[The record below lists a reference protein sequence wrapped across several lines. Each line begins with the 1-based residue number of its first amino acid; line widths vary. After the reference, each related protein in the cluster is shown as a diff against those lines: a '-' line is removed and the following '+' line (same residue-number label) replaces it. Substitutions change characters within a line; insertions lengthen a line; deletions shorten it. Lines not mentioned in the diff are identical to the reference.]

1 MKKKF
6 ILVLFSLF
14 IFFVLI
20 YNVILTKQ
28 KNMIRKDLY
37 NIEKIKNNNFKKNLA
52 TTIVIGSGPAGCAA
66 ALYCARMGGNVVVL
80 SGRKYG
86 GQLMTTS
93 LVENWPGVVG
103 LQGPAIMQISKNQAE
118 SYGAIFLDQDVLS
131 IDTSSWPFKVI
142 LDDER
147 FFYTFSIV
155 LATGSNHK
163 SLGCKGESEY
173 WAKGVSTC
181 AICDGP
187 IYKDKNVIIVG
198 GGDSACEEA
207 LQLAAHA
214 KSIKMLIRGPKM
226 RASSSMRKRVEDS
239 KKIEIIYNIQIKEIK
254 GNEKKVTEVLCEK
267 ESGEK
272 INLETAAVFI
282 AIGHTPN
289 ISLVKDIVELDE
301 NGLILCQGRSQKT
314 SFPGIFA
321 AGDVANNY
329 RQAGIAS
336 GEGIKAALD
345 IYQFLQENFINDVFI
360 LKNNDIWIT
369 KKSLA
374 VEVAEKEA
382 QKDVVCKDGVCYLV
396 QPLNQP
402 ELNENV
408 DKIEKAV
415 ETVLK
420 EEEKSLK
427 KTNFVKD
434 VSSLNEFNGLYKE
447 YKNQYYLLDL
457 YTTNCPACKKIKS
470 SFSEYVKLDNSIPV
484 FTVNIGN
491 IYQVQDLFDINSV
504 PTIVLMYGNKEVSR
518 KIGYM
523 DAKELI
529 KWIKKYISK

>member
-1 MKKKF
+1 MKKRF
-6 ILVLFSLF
+6 ILLLFSLF
-14 IFFVLI
+14 IFCILI

-28 KNMIRKDLY
+28 KNMVDKNLY
-37 NIEKIKNNNFKKNLA
+37 KIDSVKTNNFKKNIA

-66 ALYCARMGGNVVVL
+66 ALYCSRMGGNVVVI

-93 LVENWPGVVG
+93 LVENWPGIIG
-103 LQGPAIMQISKNQAE
+103 LQGPAIMQVAKNQAE
-118 SYGAIFLDQDVLS
+118 GYGAMFLDQDVLS

-147 FFYTFSIV
+147 FFYTFSII

-163 SLGCKGESEY
+163 SLGCKGENEY

-187 IYKDKNVIIVG
+187 IYKDKDVIVVG

-207 LQLAAHA
+207 LQLSAHA
-214 KSIKMLIRGPKM
+214 KSIKLLVRSSKM
-226 RASSSMRKRVEDS
+226 RASSSMRKRVENS

-254 GNEKKVTEVLCEK
+254 GNDKKVTEVICEK
-267 ESGEK
+267 EGGEK
-272 INLETAAVFI
+272 INFSISAVFI

-289 ISLVKDIVELDE
+289 TSLVKRIVETDE
-301 NGLILCQGRSQKT
+301 NGLIICQERSQKT

-345 IYQFLQENFINDVFI
+345 VHQFLQENLINDDFI

-374 VEVAEKEA
+374 VDNAEREA

-396 QPLNQP
+396 QPLNKP
-402 ELNENV
+402 EIKENV
-408 DKIEKAV
+408 EKIEKAV

-420 EEEKSLK
+420 EEEKSSK
-427 KTNFVKD
+427 KINLIKD
-434 VSSLNEFNGLYKE
+434 ISSLSEFNLLYKE

-457 YTTNCPACKKIKS
+457 YTLQCPACKKIKN
-470 SFSEYVKLDNSIPV
+470 SFSEYVKLENSIPI

-491 IYQVQDLFDINSV
+491 IYQVQDLFDVSSV
-504 PTIVLMYGNKEVSR
+504 PTIILMYGNKEIAKKV
-518 KIGYM
+518 GYM
-523 DAKELI
+523 DTKELI
-529 KWIKKYISK
+529 KWIKKYMSK